1 ELNRENL
8 GAFIRNMNDRVN
20 SPESQQWRELLKG
33 LRMER
38 LQQKYNNLLQNS
50 VYVTSLE
57 ANEDYNQR
65 NRLVNFEYVLLDYA
79 SVPDKDVQ
87 LKEEDYKKYYNENK
101 GVFKNTDET
110 RSFEY
115 VIFDAAPSTQDSI
128 QAKETIDKLAEEFSN
143 APNDSL
149 FAAVHA
155 D

>member
-1 ELNRENL
+1 LMEKELKRVGLEVGRNELNEVVSGKNPSPTILQYFGDPQTGELNREQL
-8 GAFIRNMNDRVN
+8 GAFIRNMNERIN

-101 GVFKNTDET
+101 GVFKNTD
-110 RSFEY
+110 
-115 VIFDAAPSTQDSI
+115 
-128 QAKETIDKLAEEFSN
+128 
-143 APNDSL
+143 
-149 FAAVHA
+149 
-155 D
+155 